1 MAKQQQF
8 QSTENIDTGKGG
20 NMKVTDFSAVLS
32 SFTELTSKEVTRTF
46 KNFADLQEDVAE
58 KQKKYQNNIIEAAK
72 VVAASNKQADRDKLE
87 SLQREKRAIDSL
99 SKTLEAAAEEQK
111 KRTAESISKISGA
124 LGIGGAG
131 GVVSDLMSFTKGGG
145 ISLLGKAIEFIKD
158 LLFGANEQAVK
169 ISHAFQVSSKD
180 ADRMRESIIAAGRG
194 EIGLLANVN
203 NRIKAYEEMLSIS
216 KMNYIASDDQVN
228 TQIKLVE
235 AMGMSA
241 DEASRLNELFTA
253 NNTQGST
260 GTRIAFEQ
268 VALFAK
274 QEGQLFNSKKI
285 LQDVSNV
292 SGQIRATYK
301 GSVEELTKAVL
312 QAAKLG
318 TTIEQTKSMSETLL
332 NFESSIDNELKAEL
346 LTGQQL
352 NLEKARALALSGDYV
367 AAGKEMLEQAGGL
380 ENYQRLNVIQ
390 QKALA
395 ESIGMSAD
403 QMADVLFKQS
413 VQGKQANELAAQY
426 RSLGAVDLARALE
439 AGEIQGE
446 QLEKAQERLTAER
459 QFAEAMEQV
468 KSAISGLV
476 SGGFLDKMA
485 ELVQDIAMGFSAVV
499 IDLKAGRGIL
509 DILWNGVSS
518 DAQAKVAQSQLAS
531 VATREKEGQMTS
543 TEAATEKKKILD
555 RLREEAASM
564 AMEDSTGIFDTIALS
579 FKSAMKGEGILKTK
593 NDQVSTDTEKYFKE
607 LLAAVNN
614 INSKPIKAEISRN
627 QMEMHAINGKAI
639 KTP

>member
-1 MAKQQQF
+1 MAKQFSSQE
-8 QSTENIDTGKGG
+8 TINTGQGG
-20 NMKVTDFSAVLS
+20 DMKVTDFSAVLS

-58 KQKKYQNNIIEAAK
+58 KQKKYQNDIIKAAK
-72 VVAASNKQADRDKLE
+72 AVAATNSTADRQKLE
-87 SLQREKRAIDSL
+87 SLQKEKQAIDSL
-99 SKTLEAAAEEQK
+99 SKTLEAAADQQK
-111 KRTAESISKISGA
+111 KINAENVSRVTGT
-124 LGIGGAG
+124 LGAG
-131 GVVSDLMSFTKGGG
+131 GIGAVVTDVMNFTKGGG
-145 ISLLGKAIEFIKD
+145 LNLFAKAFEFIKD
-158 LLFGANEQAVK
+158 ILFGANEQAVK

-180 ADRMRESIIAAGRG
+180 ADEMRESIIAAGRG

-216 KMNYIASDDQVN
+216 KLNYIASDDQVN

-235 AMGMSA
+235 AMGMSS

-253 NNTQGST
+253 NNTQGSA

-285 LQDVSNV
+285 LQDVSNI

-318 TTIEQTKSMSETLL
+318 TTIEQTKSMSEGLL
-332 NFESSIDNELKAEL
+332 NFETSIDNELKAEL

-367 AAGKEMLEQAGGL
+367 EAGKEMLEQAGGL
-380 ENYQRLNVIQ
+380 QNYQKLNVIQ

-413 VQGKQANELAAQY
+413 VQGKQATELASQY
-426 RSLGAVDLARALE
+426 RSMGALDMARALE

-446 QLEKAQERLTAER
+446 QLEQAQERLTAER

-468 KSAISGLV
+468 KSAIGSLV
-476 SGGFLDKMA
+476 KGGWLDKMA

-509 DILWNGVSS
+509 DIIWNGVSS
-518 DAQAKVAQSQLAS
+518 EAQAKVAKSQLES

-543 TEAATEKKKILD
+543 TEASTEKNKILS
-555 RLREEAASM
+555 RLKEEASSM
-564 AMEDSTGIFDTIALS
+564 ALEDSTGFFDSIALS
-579 FKSAMKGEGILKTK
+579 FKSAMKGEAFLKTK
-593 NDQVSTDTEKYFKE
+593 SEQVSSDTGKYFKE
-607 LLAAVNN
+607 LIDAVNN
-614 INSKPIKAEISRN
+614 SNNKSVKAIISNSDLERWAIDTKPIKT
-627 QMEMHAINGKAI
+627 K
-639 KTP
+639 

>member
-1 MAKQQQF
+1 MAKQFSSQE
-8 QSTENIDTGKGG
+8 TINTGQGG
-20 NMKVTDFSAVLS
+20 DMKVTDFSAVLS
-32 SFTELTSKEVTRTF
+32 SFTELTSREITKTF
-46 KNFADLQEDVAE
+46 KNFDTIQSDVAE
-58 KQKKYQNNIIEAAK
+58 KQKKYQDDILKAAK
-72 VVAASNKQADRDKLE
+72 AVAATNSAADRQKLE
-87 SLQREKRAIDSL
+87 SLQREKQAIDSL

-111 KRTAESISKISGA
+111 KRTSESISKVSGV

-131 GVVSDLMSFTKGGG
+131 GVVSDFMNFTKGGG

-158 LLFGANEQAVK
+158 LLFAANEQAVK
-169 ISHAFQVSSKD
+169 ISHAFQVSSED
-180 ADRMRESIIAAGRG
+180 ADKMRDSIIAAGRG
-194 EIGLLANVN
+194 EVGLLANAN

-216 KMNYIASDDQVN
+216 KMIYIASDDQVN

-235 AMGMSA
+235 AMGMSS

-253 NNTQGST
+253 NNTEGSA

-292 SGQIRATYK
+292 SGQIRAAYK

-318 TTIEQTKSMSETLL
+318 TTIEQTKSMSEGLL
-332 NFESSIDNELKAEL
+332 NFETSIDNELRAEL

-403 QMADVLFKQS
+403 QMSDVLFKQT
-413 VQGKQANELAAQY
+413 VQGKQATGLAAQY
-426 RSLGAVDLARALE
+426 RSMGDLEMARALE

-468 KSAISGLV
+468 KSAIGSLV
-476 SGGFLDKMA
+476 AGGWLDKMA

-518 DAQAKVAQSQLAS
+518 DAQAKVAQSQLESVKTRESEGKMTSEEAS
-531 VATREKEGQMTS
+531 VER
-543 TEAATEKKKILD
+543 KKIND
-555 RLREEAASM
+555 RLREEAFNM
-564 AMEDSTGIFDTIALS
+564 AKEDATGMFDSIALS
-579 FKSAMKGEGILKTK
+579 FKSAFKGQGFAKTQ
-593 NDQVSTDTEKYFKE
+593 NDQIASDTEKYFKE
-607 LLAAVNN
+607 LLAAVNT
-614 INSKPIKAEISRN
+614 INSKPATAIISRN
-627 QMEMHAINGKAI
+627 QMDVHGIDGKVP
-639 KTP
+639 KPK

>member
-1 MAKQQQF
+1 M
-8 QSTENIDTGKGG
+8 
-20 NMKVTDFSAVLS
+20 
-32 SFTELTSKEVTRTF
+32 
-46 KNFADLQEDVAE
+46 
-58 KQKKYQNNIIEAAK
+58 
-72 VVAASNKQADRDKLE
+72 
-87 SLQREKRAIDSL
+87 
-99 SKTLEAAAEEQK
+99 
-111 KRTAESISKISGA
+111 
-124 LGIGGAG
+124 
-131 GVVSDLMSFTKGGG
+131 
-145 ISLLGKAIEFIKD
+145 
-158 LLFGANEQAVK
+158 
-169 ISHAFQVSSKD
+169 
-180 ADRMRESIIAAGRG
+180 
-194 EIGLLANVN
+194 
-203 NRIKAYEEMLSIS
+203 
-216 KMNYIASDDQVN
+216 
-228 TQIKLVE
+228 KLVE

-241 DEASRLNELFTA
+241 DEASRLNEIFTA
-253 NNTQGST
+253 NNTEGSS
-260 GTRIAFEQ
+260 GTKIAFEQ

-274 QEGQLFNSKKI
+274 QEGMLFNSKKI

-318 TTIEQTKSMSETLL
+318 TTIEQTKSMSEGLL

-367 AAGKEMLEQAGGL
+367 AAGKEMLDQAGGL
-380 ENYQRLNVIQ
+380 ENYQKLNVIQ

-468 KSAISGLV
+468 KSAISSLV

-485 ELVQDIAMGFSAVV
+485 ELVQDIATAFSAIV
-499 IDLKAGRGIL
+499 IDLK
-509 DILWNGVSS
+509 NGKSLAEIFFNGGAS
-518 DAQAKVAQSQLAS
+518 TEAQTQLAQSQLAS
-531 VATREKEGQMTS
+531 VATREKEGQMTP
-543 TEAATEKKKILD
+543 TEVASERKKIRD
-555 RLREEAASM
+555 RLGEEALTLAKKDATGM
-564 AMEDSTGIFDTIALS
+564 FDSIALA
-579 FKSAMKGEGILKTK
+579 FKSTFKGEALLKTK
-593 NDQVSTDTEKYFKE
+593 DDQIKSDTDKYFKE
-607 LLAAVNN
+607 LLDAVNN
-614 INSKPIKAEISRN
+614 VNSKPATAIISRN
-627 QMEMHAINGKAI
+627 QMDMHGIDSKVKGPVK
-639 KTP
+639 